1 MKLTKPTGIEDIFPD
16 RIDLWNFIIDIA
28 RKKFE
33 IYNFRE
39 IILPIM
45 EYTELFKRG
54 IGDETDIVSKE
65 MFTFDDKGKSMTL
78 RPEGTASVVR
88 AYNENGEYNRLAKTK
103 LFYVGP
109 MFRAE
114 KPQRGRLRQFN
125 QFGAELFGDDNPY
138 HDFELLSLLHSITV
152 ELGIK
157 SFDVLINSIGCEK
170 DRPVYIE
177 KLTEY
182 FTQHEE
188 TLCKNCKSRLKKNPL
203 RILDCKEESCV
214 KIKQNAPVI
223 SEYLCEEC
231 TVHHTELLS
240 LLDTAGIHYTKE
252 PYLVR
257 GLDYYSKTTFEF
269 VSNHL
274 GSQNAFAAGGRY
286 NSLVEQLGGK
296 PKPAVGFAAGIE
308 RLFIILEKQF
318 SKKRNL
324 DIYIINLGREN
335 KKEVISLVA
344 ELRKNKYSTDLEYS
358 GGSFKSQLKKCE
370 RETARFALIVDDNSF
385 KNNTVTLRT
394 VVDETEE
401 EISFSSLYEILDN
414 KFSK

>member
-1 MKLTKPTGIEDIFPD
+1 
-16 RIDLWNFIIDIA
+16 
-28 RKKFE
+28 
-33 IYNFRE
+33 
-39 IILPIM
+39 M